1 MVRRG
6 GRGHAALQGDVRH
19 RTAVTERMPMFRI
32 LVLCA
37 LLATLNACAVRQ
49 FSARLIGDAVA
60 EGPTSFAS
68 DEDPELVRAAAP
80 FSLKLIES
88 LLQENPRHKGLLLA
102 ATRGFTQYSYAFVQL
117 DGDMAEDV
125 DLAHAR
131 RLLVRARLLYRRARD
146 YGLRGLAEAP
156 ADVALLYW
164 TAASWAALIGL
175 SLDQPELIAE
185 FPRVWALSQRALEL
199 DETFDRGAIHSLLI
213 TLEMARPGSGQQAAA
228 SARRHFARAEELSA
242 GTDAAPY
249 VALAEAVSVPQQR
262 RDEFERLLRKALA
275 IDPANNP
282 ENRLANLIAQRKA
295 RWLRARAE
303 RLFLE

>member
-1 MVRRG
+1 
-6 GRGHAALQGDVRH
+6 
-19 RTAVTERMPMFRI
+19 MFRI

-37 LLATLNACAVRQ
+37 LLATLNACAVRE

-60 EGPTSFAS
+60 EGPTTFAS
-68 DEDPELVRAAAP
+68 DEDPELVREAAP

-156 ADVALLYW
+156 TDVALLYW
-164 TAASWAALIGL
+164 TAVSWAALIGL
-175 SLDQPELIAE
+175 SLDQPELIAD

-213 TLEMARPGSGQQAAA
+213 PLEMARPGSGQRAAA

-262 RDEFERLLRKALA
+262 RDEFERLLLKALA

>member
-1 MVRRG
+1 
-6 GRGHAALQGDVRH
+6 
-19 RTAVTERMPMFRI
+19 MPMFRI

-37 LLATLNACAVRQ
+37 LLATLNACAVRE

-60 EGPTSFAS
+60 EGPTTFAS
-68 DEDPELVRAAAP
+68 DEDPELVREAAP

-156 ADVALLYW
+156 TDVALLYW
-164 TAASWAALIGL
+164 TAVSWAALIGL
-175 SLDQPELIAE
+175 SLDQPELIAD

-199 DETFDRGAIHSLLI
+199 DETFDRGAIQSLLI
-213 TLEMARPGSGQQAAA
+213 TLEMARPGSGQRAAA

-262 RDEFERLLRKALA
+262 RDEFERLLLKALA

>member
-1 MVRRG
+1 
-6 GRGHAALQGDVRH
+6 
-19 RTAVTERMPMFRI
+19 MFRI
-32 LVLCA
+32 LLLCA

-60 EGPTSFAS
+60 EGPTTFAS

-88 LLQENPRHKGLLLA
+88 LLEENPRHKGLLLA
-102 ATRGFTQYSYAFVQL
+102 ATRGFTQYSYAFVHL
-117 DGDMAEDV
+117 DGDMVEDV
-125 DLAHAR
+125 DLAQAR

-156 ADVALLYW
+156 TDVALHYW

-175 SLDQPELIAE
+175 SLDQPELIADL
-185 FPRVWALSQRALEL
+185 PRVWALSQRALEL

-213 TLEMARPGSGQQAAA
+213 TLEMARPGSGQRAAA
-228 SARRHFARAEELSA
+228 SARHHFARAEELSA

-249 VALAEAVSVPQQR
+249 VALAEAVCVPQQR
-262 RDEFERLLRKALA
+262 RDEFDELLRKALA

-282 ENRLANLIAQRKA
+282 ANRLANLIAQRKA

>member
-1 MVRRG
+1 MD
-6 GRGHAALQGDVRH
+6 H
-19 RTAVTERMPMFRI
+19 MPVIRI
-32 LVLCA
+32 FLLCA
-37 LLATLNACAVRQ
+37 LLATLNGCSVREI
-49 FSARLIGDAVA
+49 STRLIGDALA
-60 EGPTSFAS
+60 EGSTSFAS

-88 LLQENPRHKGLLLA
+88 LLEENPRHKGLLLA
-102 ATRGFTQYSYAFVQL
+102 ATRGFTQYSYAFVHL
-117 DGDMAEDV
+117 DGDMVEDV
-125 DLAHAR
+125 DLVQAR
-131 RLLVRARLLYRRARD
+131 RLLLRARSLYRRARD

-156 ADVALLYW
+156 ADVALHYW

-175 SLDQPELIAE
+175 SLDQPELIAD

-213 TLEMARPGSGQQAAA
+213 TLEMARPGSAERAAA
-228 SARRHFARAEELSA
+228 SARHHFARAEALSA
-242 GTDAAPY
+242 GTDATPY
-249 VALAEAVSVPQQR
+249 VALAEAVCVPQQR
-262 RDEFERLLRKALA
+262 RDEFDQLLRKALA

-282 ENRLANLIAQRKA
+282 ENRMANLIAQRKA